1 MSAIQRRLFLK
12 ASAAAL
18 VGAVAVA
25 AEPAEK
31 KADPLTLVVLDP
43 LAAANACACVQGYAQ
58 RDYEKLAKHLEGKL
72 GRPMKVVFSS
82 SLDAATKKA
91 DGKADVIVGKESVV
105 RAQAAELKLTAVP
118 LAALTDK
125 DGKTTQ
131 TGLVVVAGKDPAVS
145 AADLKG
151 YKVYF
156 GEASA
161 DEKHAAARTL
171 FKDLGVEVAAKPDT
185 CPTCTDGAKAVVAAA
200 ANGEKAAAVI
210 SSYAQPLLE
219 GCGTVKKG
227 DLRVVGITDP
237 VPFIVVF
244 ANDKLPEAT
253 RADVRKALLGIGT
266 EKDLLTAMETKS
278 GFVELPAKKK

>member
-1 MSAIQRRLFLK
+1 MSAIKRRLFLK
-12 ASAAAL
+12 AAAAVL
-18 VGAVAVA
+18 VGSVAAA

-31 KADPLTLVVLDP
+31 KDALTLVVLDP

-58 RDYEKLAKHLEGKL
+58 RDYEKLAKHLGAKL
-72 GRPMKVVFSS
+72 GRPVTVTFSS
-82 SLDAATKKA
+82 SLDAAMKKN
-91 DGKADVIVGKESVV
+91 DGKADVIVGKESAV

-125 DGKTTQ
+125 EGKTTQ

-151 YKVYF
+151 YKVLF
-156 GEASA
+156 GEADA
-161 DEKHAAARTL
+161 EEKHAAARTL

-185 CPTCTDGAKAVVAAA
+185 CPTCTDGAKAVVAAF

-237 VPFIVVF
+237 VPFIVAF

-253 RADVRKALLGIGT
+253 RADVRKALLGVAA
-266 EKDLLTAMETKS
+266 EKGLLAALETKS